1 MIRIEFTRQ
10 NSNHPGRR
18 KRHPSR
24 ASCEVAG
31 RRFEAEGPAPIYKLA
46 TLLWLHGHGGAAYE
60 VWDDRSPFGK
70 PGGLAMRGRVR
81 NWARMV
87 KGKVTFDRQA
97 ETAVDFAPDEVDLI
111 ARAAGRVSDAAETD
125 SPAPGNAHTAP
136 ISVRVGANYP
146 CRGVGAPARGSS
158 AHPPEAA

>member
-1 MIRIEFTRQ
+1 MV
-10 NSNHPGRR
+10 
-18 KRHPSR
+18 SR
-24 ASCEVAG
+24 ANFRCWLQADIQSPKIDV
-31 RRFEAEGPAPIYKLA
+31 RFTPKSR
-46 TLLWLHGHGGAAYE
+46 HHGGHPEPPWQARGYE
-60 VWDDRSPFGK
+60 VEMRLFETDFSPHE
-70 PGGLAMRGRVR
+70 R
-81 NWARMV
+81 
-87 KGKVTFDRQA
+87 
-97 ETAVDFAPDEVDLI
+97 DLI